1 MFSLLKRFNKPWR
14 STYLKE
20 VEDELEAARR
30 DLINLQH
37 LARVTQGRIASLEE
51 LMKSPLLQSPEEA
64 PVLQKEP
71 GEEITSH
78 E

>member
-14 STYLKE
+14 STYLKS
-20 VEDELEAARR
+20 VEEELEIARR

-37 LARVTQGRIASLEE
+37 LTRVTQGRIASLEE
-51 LMKSPLLQSPEEA
+51 TLKSPLLQQPEEA

-71 GEEITSH
+71 GKEITSH

>member
-1 MFSLLKRFNKPWR
+1 MFSILKRFNKPWR
-14 STYLKE
+14 STYLKS
-20 VEDELEAARR
+20 VEEELEIARR

-51 LMKSPLLQSPEEA
+51 LLKSPLLQPPEEA
-64 PVLQKEP
+64 SALEKEP
-71 GEEITSH
+71 EEEISSH

>member
-1 MFSLLKRFNKPWR
+1 MFFLLKPFNKPWR

-30 DLINLQH
+30 DLITLQH
-37 LARVTQGRIASLEE
+37 LTRVTQGKITSLEE
-51 LMKSPLLQSPEEA
+51 TLKSPLLQPPEEA
-64 PVLQKEP
+64 SAPGKEP
-71 GEEITSH
+71 EEEISSH

>member
-20 VEDELEAARR
+20 VEDELEVARR
-30 DLINLQH
+30 DLITLQH
-37 LARVTQGRIASLEE
+37 LTRVTQGKITSLEE
-51 LMKSPLLQSPEEA
+51 TLKSPLLQQPEEA

-71 GEEITSH
+71 EKEITSN

>member
-14 STYLKE
+14 STYLKS
-20 VEDELEAARR
+20 VEEELEIARR

-37 LARVTQGRIASLEE
+37 LTRVIQGRIASLEE
-51 LMKSPLLQSPEEA
+51 LLKSPLLQQPEEA
-64 PVLQKEP
+64 SAPQKEP
-71 GEEITSH
+71 EEETTSH

>member
-14 STYLKE
+14 STYLKS
-20 VEDELEAARR
+20 VEEELEIARR

-51 LMKSPLLQSPEEA
+51 LLKSPLLQPLEEA
-64 PVLQKEP
+64 PALKKEP
-71 GEEITSH
+71 EEEISSH

>member
-20 VEDELEAARR
+20 VEDDLETARR
-30 DLINLQH
+30 DLITLQH
-37 LARVTQGRIASLEE
+37 LTRVTQGKIAALEE
-51 LMKSPLLQSPEEA
+51 TLKSPLLRQPEEA

-71 GEEITSH
+71 EEEISSR

>member
-1 MFSLLKRFNKPWR
+1 MFSLIKQFNKPWR

-30 DLINLQH
+30 DLITLQH
-37 LARVTQGRIASLEE
+37 LTRVTQGKITSLEE
-51 LMKSPLLQSPEEA
+51 TLKSPLLQQPEEA
-64 PVLQKEP
+64 SALEKEP
-71 GEEITSH
+71 EEEISSR

>member
-14 STYLKE
+14 STYLKS
-20 VEDELEAARR
+20 VEEELEIARR

-51 LMKSPLLQSPEEA
+51 TLKSPLLQQPEEA

-71 GEEITSH
+71 GKEITSH

>member
-20 VEDELEAARR
+20 VEDDLETARR
-30 DLINLQH
+30 DLITLQH
-37 LARVTQGRIASLEE
+37 LTRVTQGRIASLEE
-51 LMKSPLLQSPEEA
+51 LWKSPLLQPPEEA
-64 PVLQKEP
+64 SASQKEP
-71 GEEITSH
+71 EEEISSH

>member
-1 MFSLLKRFNKPWR
+1 MFSLLKQFNKPWR

-30 DLINLQH
+30 DLITLQH
-37 LARVTQGRIASLEE
+37 LTRVTQGKITSLEE
-51 LMKSPLLQSPEEA
+51 TLKSPLLQPPEEA
-64 PVLQKEP
+64 SALEKEP
-71 GEEITSH
+71 EEEISSR

>member
-14 STYLKE
+14 STYLKS
-20 VEDELEAARR
+20 VEEELESTRR
-30 DLINLQH
+30 DLITLQH
-37 LARVTQGRIASLEE
+37 LTRVTQGKITSLEE
-51 LMKSPLLQSPEEA
+51 TLKSPLLQQPEEVPA
-64 PVLQKEP
+64 LQKEP